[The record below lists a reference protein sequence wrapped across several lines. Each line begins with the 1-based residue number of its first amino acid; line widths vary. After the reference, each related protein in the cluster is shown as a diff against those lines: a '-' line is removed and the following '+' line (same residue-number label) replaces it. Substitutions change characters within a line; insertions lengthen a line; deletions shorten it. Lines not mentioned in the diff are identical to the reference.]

1 MTMVL
6 ISDAIGMNGHLFYAM
21 VYDAFN
27 DGTKTTKWSPR
38 ENLIQLI
45 ITQSKYFIRKSI
57 EN

>member
-1 MTMVL
+1 MVL
-6 ISDAIGMNGHLFYAM
+6 ISDAIVMNGHLFYAM